1 MKLNQIDI
9 LPDGRIVLVLHDGG
23 LPHGMSTHEAKLY
36 AHDKFFGA
44 LLDELSNAATA
55 MPSVW
60 IETIYNTQNFLEV
73 QG

>member
-1 MKLNQIDI
+1 MRLNQIDI
-9 LPDGRIVLVLHDGG
+9 LPDGRIVIVLHDGG

-44 LLDELSNAATA
+44 LLDELKAAA
-55 MPSVW
+55 DDEIACCRAV
-60 IETIYNTQNFLEV
+60 YNTRLFLEV

>member
-55 MPSVW
+55 MPAAW

>member
-9 LPDGRIVLVLHDGG
+9 LPDGRIILVLHDGG

-44 LLDELSNAATA
+44 LLDELMVASDDDIACC
-55 MPSVW
+55 PSVH
-60 IETIYNTQNFLEV
+60 NARLFLEV

>member
-9 LPDGRIVLVLHDGG
+9 LPDGRIILVLHDGG

-44 LLDELSNAATA
+44 LLDELKETVDSVPA
-55 MPSVW
+55 VW
-60 IETIYNTQNFLEV
+60 IKTVHNTQDFLEV

>member
-44 LLDELSNAATA
+44 LLDDMKTA
-55 MPSVW
+55 LGDEIACRRAV
-60 IETIYNTQNFLEV
+60 YGVRLFLEV